1 MNIGTERRGLGRG
14 LGELFQRTEPRPAAA
29 SSQSITWRQRRSHQC
44 PQVPTSPIFPWT
56 PSRPILG
63 NREPSSTKR
72 R

>member
-1 MNIGTERRGLGRG
+1 MNISTERRGLGRG
-14 LGELFQRTEPRPAAA
+14 LGELFQRTEPRPRGGPACTITGGSAARTSA
-29 SSQSITWRQRRSHQC
+29 CRFLLRRS
-44 PQVPTSPIFPWT
+44 SAWT